1 MIDWCHG
8 NGLLPIGRW
17 CRCLAA
23 VLLLLSVATA
33 SGQDAAPG
41 GAAAPA
47 TQPAAES
54 PDAPAVVTVEDPQTV
69 RIIVEG
75 AATQPADADAEAD
88 KSPDQK
94 LIDEIEAGKAKAAA
108 EAELETQPKGKI
120 GKAVQEIVP
129 DTGNATVDTLVDKL
143 LNSITNMIDGLI
155 AALPNLL
162 IALIVIVIGAI
173 VAALVRRIIRKVT
186 SKARLRPSLVD
197 LFVIFGRVAVWFVTL
212 MTAAGIIFPGFGFA
226 QLVATA
232 GLASI
237 AIGFAFQDIFQ
248 NFFAGILILWSFP
261 FENGDFIEVDG
272 LMGRVEDV
280 EIRMTKIRQTNGE
293 LVLVPNSTI
302 FTNNVTVLTNRP
314 HRRLLLTVGIAYG
327 EDVAAG
333 RKVIEEAVRGCNS
346 VERDAQPEVLATA
359 FGASSIDF
367 DVIWWADSRP
377 LQARRSR
384 DQVVEAIKKALDDAG
399 IEIPYPY
406 RTLTFSKNEPDI
418 IEAVAG
424 RMRSGGGGGDG
435 SENGGEA

>member
-1 MIDWCHG
+1 MMDGSMG
-8 NGLLPIGRW
+8 NRTRSIGRW

-23 VLLLLSVATA
+23 VLLLSGVAIA
-33 SGQDAAPG
+33 SAQDASPAP
-41 GAAAPA
+41 AAPPA
-47 TQPAAES
+47 TQPAAAS
-54 PDAPAVVTVEDPQTV
+54 PDAPAVVTVQDPQTV

-75 AATQPADADAEAD
+75 AATQPADGED
-88 KSPDQK
+88 
-94 LIDEIEAGKAKAAA
+94 AA
-108 EAELETQPKGKI
+108 EAERSADEQLVESLAAGRAKAEADAELETMPKGKI

-129 DTGNATVDTLVDKL
+129 DTGNETVDTLVDKL

-162 IALIVIVIGAI
+162 IALIVIIIGAI

-302 FTNNVTVLTNRP
+302 FTNNVTVLTNR
-314 HRRLLLTVGIAYG
+314 RTG
-327 EDVAAG
+327 
-333 RKVIEEAVRGCNS
+333 GCS
-346 VERDAQPEVLATA
+346 
-359 FGASSIDF
+359 
-367 DVIWWADSRP
+367 
-377 LQARRSR
+377 
-384 DQVVEAIKKALDDAG
+384 
-399 IEIPYPY
+399 
-406 RTLTFSKNEPDI
+406 
-418 IEAVAG
+418 
-424 RMRSGGGGGDG
+424 
-435 SENGGEA
+435 